1 MMAPVLFGFNVLTV
15 SFGRIA
21 QPDIRSYDA
30 KLRNISLTCG
40 AVLGTVYGTL
50 LRLTSPLCDSA
61 MMICKE
67 PLRTQQNARTK
78 TRKTAMP
85 CPRLQ
90 KNMYISEEHDES
102 CSENDKSCSDFYSQ
116 ALQVL
121 TGPEKRT
128 TADQVLS
135 FIVQSC
141 ASPRACLTA
150 FLTALLERG
159 IAAGSMRSAARLGAI
174 ATGSG
179 KHR

>member
-30 KLRNISLTCG
+30 KLRNISLICG
-40 AVLGTVYGTL
+40 AVLGTACGTL

-61 MMICKE
+61 MMIMQ
-67 PLRTQQNARTK
+67 RTLEDAAVRPYK
-78 TRKTAMP
+78 IKKTALP
-85 CPRLQ
+85 CPRLR
-90 KNMYISEEHDES
+90 KNMYISEEHDKS
-102 CSENDKSCSDFYSQ
+102 CSDHDKSCSDFYSQ

-135 FIVQSC
+135 FIVQFIWTYTPGEPRYLLC
-141 ASPRACLTA
+141 AYTVRRND
-150 FLTALLERG
+150 LER
-159 IAAGSMRSAARLGAI
+159 SQRYSSPCGASK
-174 ATGSG
+174 TNS
-179 KHR
+179 